1 VARIPRCPALDAPR
15 DAAPPLRPQRIRGLR
30 LTGYHLEQ
38 WLLLAVELGGADLPE
53 HSRQIAQSCAPDVP
67 GSARVLTCKCQNATG
82 LYSRPVPP
90 PPDTT
95 PEPLSPRRATAA
107 DLPAIKALIDAAYAR
122 YLTRMDKTPGP
133 MLRDYGPSVEAGT
146 TWVTG
151 SPITAV
157 LTLYPRDDH
166 LFIENIAVHPGAQG
180 HGLGRVLMSFAEE
193 EAARRGLTRM
203 ALVTHEVMTENQAI
217 YARLGYTQVERRT
230 DDGYR
235 RIYMEKRLP
244 G

>member
-1 VARIPRCPALDAPR
+1 
-15 DAAPPLRPQRIRGLR
+15 
-30 LTGYHLEQ
+30 
-38 WLLLAVELGGADLPE
+38 
-53 HSRQIAQSCAPDVP
+53 
-67 GSARVLTCKCQNATG
+67 
-82 LYSRPVPP
+82 VPP

-95 PEPLSPRRATAA
+95 PEPPGPRPATAA

-122 YLTRMDKTPGP
+122 YLTRMDKPPGP
-133 MLRDYGPSVEAGT
+133 MLRDYAPSVEAGT

-166 LFIENIAVHPGAQG
+166 LLIENIAVHPGAQG
-180 HGLGRVLMSFAEE
+180 HGLGRLLMGFAEE

-203 ALVTHEVMTENQAI
+203 TLVTHEVMTENQAI
-217 YARLGYTQVERRT
+217 YTRLGYTEVGRRT
-230 DDGYR
+230 SDGYR
-235 RIYMEKRLP
+235 RIHMEKRLP